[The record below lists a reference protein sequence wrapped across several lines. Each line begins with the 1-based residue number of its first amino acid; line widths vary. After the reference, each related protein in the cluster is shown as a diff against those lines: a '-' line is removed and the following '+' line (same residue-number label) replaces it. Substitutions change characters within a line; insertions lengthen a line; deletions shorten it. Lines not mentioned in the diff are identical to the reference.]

1 MNSDEKKIPTIFRIY
16 IFFSG
21 DQDFSEKIYF
31 KLQDDGMDIVFCG
44 NNESSESFEEALK
57 KMYNCWS
64 TTEHCDNPDL

>member
-1 MNSDEKKIPTIFRIY
+1 MIMNNSVTHSFYDTIRSF
-16 IFFSG
+16 G

-57 KMYNCWS
+57 KKYNCWS